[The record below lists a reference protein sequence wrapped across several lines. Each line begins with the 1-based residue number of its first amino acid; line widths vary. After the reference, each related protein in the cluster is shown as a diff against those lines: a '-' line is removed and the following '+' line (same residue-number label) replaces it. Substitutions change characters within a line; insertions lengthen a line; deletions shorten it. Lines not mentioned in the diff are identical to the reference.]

1 MDSKE
6 PLVGIVM
13 GSDSDWPLVQ
23 KACATLDG
31 FGVPY
36 ETRVISA
43 HRTPDVAL
51 EYSKTAESRG
61 IKVII
66 AAAGGAA
73 HLGGVLAA
81 GTVLP
86 VIGIP
91 VAGGALNGLDA
102 LYATVQMPSGV
113 PVATVAVGSAGPAN
127 AALLAVQ
134 ILGTADAALRE
145 KFRHAWRHEVVDW
158 FAREQAAADL
168 GGGFARARIRHERAF
183 PAQQIPV
190 LPEVQACHVVFPD
203 DVEDRRAGET
213 RLSGQHRVN
222 RIRRAWRLADLEV
235 PRLKARVQAG
245 DEPHELPAPVVRKPA
260 RHLAA
265 PRLERVDLRGHE
277 QQPVERQLLH
287 GPPGD
292 AQVAGMDGIEAPAE
306 DADSLHG
313 EKYTINGGN

>member
-1 MDSKE
+1 MDSDK

-23 KACATLDG
+23 KACATLDD

-43 HRTPDVAL
+43 HRTPELAI
-51 EYSKTAESRG
+51 EYSRTAEARG
-61 IKVII
+61 LKVIV

-113 PVATVAVGSAGPAN
+113 PVATVACGSAGPVN

-134 ILGTADAALRE
+134 ILGTSDGALRE
-145 KFRHAWRHEVVDW
+145 KFREHKQALAEKVAKANAKIHA
-158 FAREQAAADL
+158 
-168 GGGFARARIRHERAF
+168 
-183 PAQQIPV
+183 
-190 LPEVQACHVVFPD
+190 
-203 DVEDRRAGET
+203 
-213 RLSGQHRVN
+213 
-222 RIRRAWRLADLEV
+222 
-235 PRLKARVQAG
+235 
-245 DEPHELPAPVVRKPA
+245 
-260 RHLAA
+260 
-265 PRLERVDLRGHE
+265 
-277 QQPVERQLLH
+277 
-287 GPPGD
+287 
-292 AQVAGMDGIEAPAE
+292 
-306 DADSLHG
+306 
-313 EKYTINGGN
+313 

>member
-1 MDSKE
+1 MDSDNPK
-6 PLVGIVM
+6 VGIVM

-43 HRTPDVAL
+43 HRTPELAL
-51 EYSKTAESRG
+51 EYSRTAEARG
-61 IKVII
+61 IQVII

-113 PVATVAVGSAGPAN
+113 PVATVACGSAGPVN

-134 ILGTADAALRE
+134 ILGTADPGLRE
-145 KFRHAWRHEVVDW
+145 KFRVHKEELRAKV
-158 FAREQAAADL
+158 AAANDK
-168 GGGFARARIRHERAF
+168 IH
-183 PAQQIPV
+183 
-190 LPEVQACHVVFPD
+190 QA
-203 DVEDRRAGET
+203 
-213 RLSGQHRVN
+213 
-222 RIRRAWRLADLEV
+222 
-235 PRLKARVQAG
+235 
-245 DEPHELPAPVVRKPA
+245 
-260 RHLAA
+260 
-265 PRLERVDLRGHE
+265 
-277 QQPVERQLLH
+277 
-287 GPPGD
+287 
-292 AQVAGMDGIEAPAE
+292 
-306 DADSLHG
+306 
-313 EKYTINGGN
+313 